1 MMQANDVLEYRNII
15 IEAFW
20 DGTFLSEHLR
30 KSDNAA
36 YDYVL
41 KEVNKFIK
49 KMESMS
55 GNINLSM
62 FNDFFELSLVNFPK
76 HIISLKNTEENKELV
91 TEAKNRILAL
101 KVRIKK
107 MIETEK
113 KKEECRWDIKD
124 Y

>member
-49 KMESMS
+49 KIESMS
-55 GNINLSM
+55 ENINLM
-62 FNDFFELSLVNFPK
+62 FNEFFELLLVNFPK
-76 HIISLKNTEENKELV
+76 HLISLKNTEENKELV

-101 KVRIKK
+101 KDRMKK

>member
-1 MMQANDVLEYRNII
+1 MMQANDILEYRNII

-20 DGTFLSEHLR
+20 DGTFLSEHLQ

-49 KMESMS
+49 KMESIS
-55 GNINLSM
+55 GNIKLSM

-113 KKEECRWDIKD
+113 KRRV
-124 Y
+124 

>member
-49 KMESMS
+49 KMESIS
-55 GNINLSM
+55 GNIKLSM

-101 KVRIKK
+101 KDRIKK

>member
-1 MMQANDVLEYRNII
+1 MQANDILEYRNII

-20 DGTFLSEHLR
+20 DGTFLSEHLQ

-49 KMESMS
+49 KMESIS

-101 KVRIKK
+101 KDRIKK